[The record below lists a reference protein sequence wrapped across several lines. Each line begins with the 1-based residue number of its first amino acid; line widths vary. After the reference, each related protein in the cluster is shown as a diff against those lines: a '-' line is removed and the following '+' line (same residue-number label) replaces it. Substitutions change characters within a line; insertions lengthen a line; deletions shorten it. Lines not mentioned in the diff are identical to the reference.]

1 MKRVP
6 LDDTPLIQSAFAAFP
21 SGVAAITA
29 MVDGAPVGLVST
41 SFTVGVSFDPPQVL
55 FSVQNSSR
63 TWPVLRTATRLGI
76 SVLARG
82 HEDACMQLASRSR
95 DRFAGLALETTPQG
109 AIFLHDAVMWLDC
122 EMEAEIAAGDHHIIV
137 LAVRELSTADAAEP
151 LVYHG
156 REFRA
161 LERAIVAA
169 A

>member
-1 MKRVP
+1 MKSVP

-63 TWPVLRTATRLGI
+63 TWPVLRRATRLGI

-95 DRFAGLALETTPQG
+95 DRFEGLELETTELG
-109 AIFLHDAVMWLDC
+109 AIFLQDAVMWLDC
-122 EMEAEIAAGDHHIIV
+122 EMEAEIAAGDHHIVV
-137 LAVRELSTADAAEP
+137 LAVRELTAGDGAEP

-156 REFRA
+156 RAFRA
-161 LERAIVAA
+161 LERAIEVAA
-169 A
+169 